1 MKIINSQTEQYL
13 ETPEEKEKRLAFEK
27 ELNHLYN
34 QITKAAK
41 LDPDKRQEEFAK
53 IQKIANEYKR
63 VSAKNRREYQLYN
76 AAADELEARMH
87 DINSSIKKKH
97 ALFRPAPANSVIDM
111 EEKRN
116 HSFARGNNIYKL
128 LLLLFIGSFA
138 GVVIETIYCVIQ
150 NGYIESRQ
158 GLVWGPF
165 NLLYG
170 LGAVALTATLYRY
183 RNRSSLIS
191 FLGGMIV
198 GSVLEYLCSFFQELL
213 IGSVSWDYSKMPFN
227 IDGRICLLYSVF
239 WGVLGVIWIKHIYPR
254 IAILILKISNKI
266 GKILVWAMT
275 IFLLVDSLVSC
286 VAVSR
291 WIQRR
296 KDIAAKDPIAEYF
309 DVNYPDSRMESIYA
323 NMTFGD

>member
-1 MKIINSQTEQYL
+1 MKIINSQTEQFS
-13 ETPEEKEKRLAFEK
+13 ETPEEKEKRLELEK
-27 ELNHLYN
+27 QLNQLYN
-34 QITKAAK
+34 QITKAAE
-41 LDPDKRQEEFAK
+41 LDPDKRKEEFVK
-53 IQKIANEYKR
+53 IQKIADEYKR
-63 VSAKNRREYQLYN
+63 ISVKDRREYQLYN

-97 ALFRPAPANSVIDM
+97 SLFRPAPANSVIDM

-116 HSFARGNNIYKL
+116 HSFARGNNIYKM

-170 LGAVALTATLYRY
+170 VGAVALTAALYKY
-183 RNRSSLIS
+183 RNRSSIIS

-286 VAVSR
+286 VAVNR